1 MAREFSWVFISFWRL
16 LCHVKLT
23 LNKFV
28 CFSLAHLSLSVS
40 FLDLARN
47 PMKVKENFFLLSIF
61 LPVYLLIY
69 LNMSCKSTQPWC
81 EMYIVLQVCLPTRWQ
96 WTSPRLSCKCTTSP
110 PPPHNTSVLHTV
122 PRVLWSVILGVTEH
136 KGESSPFYLKKSGNV
151 PSTEQVKIELSL
163 KGRRDL
169 AHAHTLKGRRK
180 WTETKVQV
188 KNPKRKKQFGRHQ
201 EFSGYA
207 NHQKTTWYLLCYALS
222 FRKGLTHQ
230 VYTTVA
236 MILVILFAVHAWGSW
251 NICTVHAQHCAG
263 YRVIQRNRY
272 CCLVAKCVWFFAI
285 PQTVACQALLP
296 MGFPRQEYWSQAF
309 PPPKPAG
316 PAALW
321 QAAQSGFC

>member
-110 PPPHNTSVLHTV
+110 PPPHKHISVTYC
-122 PRVLWSVILGVTEH
+122 PTCAMKCDTRSNRT
-136 KGESSPFYLKKSGNV
+136 
-151 PSTEQVKIELSL
+151 Q
-163 KGRRDL
+163 
-169 AHAHTLKGRRK
+169 RRK
-180 WTETKVQV
+180 Q
-188 KNPKRKKQFGRHQ
+188 
-201 EFSGYA
+201 S
-207 NHQKTTWYLLCYALS
+207 
-222 FRKGLTHQ
+222 
-230 VYTTVA
+230 
-236 MILVILFAVHAWGSW
+236 
-251 NICTVHAQHCAG
+251 
-263 YRVIQRNRY
+263 
-272 CCLVAKCVWFFAI
+272 
-285 PQTVACQALLP
+285 LLP
-296 MGFPRQEYWSQAF
+296 QEVRECSLHRTGEDWAVS
-309 PPPKPAG
+309 
-316 PAALW
+316 
-321 QAAQSGFC
+321 